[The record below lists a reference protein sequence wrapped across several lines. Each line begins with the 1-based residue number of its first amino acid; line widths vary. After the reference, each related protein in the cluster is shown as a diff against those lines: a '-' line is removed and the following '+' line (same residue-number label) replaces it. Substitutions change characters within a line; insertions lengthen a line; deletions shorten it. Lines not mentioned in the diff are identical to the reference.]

1 MSERLSKFVIIA
13 LKELMNSFF
22 AAERLLSEMILIISE
37 FVIARFK
44 IISVTY
50 FVQRLSFLKNGIS
63 INVFNTELFL
73 TD

>member
-13 LKELMNSFF
+13 LKELINSFF
-22 AAERLLSEMILIISE
+22 AAERLLSEIILIINK

-50 FVQRLSFLKNGIS
+50 FVQRLSLLKNGIS
-63 INVFNTELFL
+63 VNVFNTELFL